1 MRCVAMSKKINRTL
15 IVIVVVLCNLKED
28 LVHVIIAEIAYYLII
43 ERFSFCYQIG
53 YVRWHM
59 LWV

>member
-1 MRCVAMSKKINRTL
+1 MSKKINRTL

-28 LVHVIIAEIAYYLII
+28 LVHVIIAEIAYDLII

-59 LWV
+59 LWM